1 MKVFSIN
8 LSNNPLK
15 VTLLF
20 SALLHAA
27 GFYILSGI
35 SFNQTS
41 RSPDIVP
48 IKVTTH
54 VEKKG
59 IQAVNVKHVTQQ
71 SPRQS
76 THSPK
81 LASTHVEKKGIQAV
95 HVKHVTQQSPRQSIH
110 SPKLAPTTLNE
121 VFDSKPTPTYNKNNQ
136 PQPNKIILQAKLHK
150 DIGQLTLASSN
161 SPSPSLIEHQRH
173 FTKEISEAMPKPN
186 HKNRSSHQN
195 KNISATP
202 TKFIGALSKSALL
215 NHPRAHISSKV
226 QVDDPKNFNPVPLY
240 QGSVKKKSRRF
251 ISNVRNVSLT
261 HGFTEESLDSP
272 QSTTMV
278 KTEPPSTNFSS
289 SDLGELH
296 RGFYGKIWQRVAK
309 AKYYPRMARK
319 RGFEGKPIVAFTLGK
334 KGDLIDL
341 KIIEAS
347 IYDLLNEAA
356 LETIRRG
363 IPYPPIPEPLG
374 KNSISFNLPISYI
387 LER

>member
-1 MKVFSIN
+1 MNVLTTN
-8 LSNNPLK
+8 LSNNQLK
-15 VTLLF
+15 ITFLF
-20 SALLHAA
+20 SALLHVV

-41 RSPDIVP
+41 RFPDVVP
-48 IKVTTH
+48 IKVTTLG
-54 VEKKG
+54 EKKG
-59 IQAVNVKHVTQQ
+59 VQAVNVKHVTQQ
-71 SPRQS
+71 NPRQS

-81 LASTHVEKKGIQAV
+81 LAS
-95 HVKHVTQQSPRQSIH
+95 
-110 SPKLAPTTLNE
+110 TTLNE

-136 PQPNKIILQAKLHK
+136 PQPSKITLQAKLPK

-161 SPSPSLIEHQRH
+161 RPSPSLIEHQRF
-173 FTKEISEAMPKPN
+173 FTKEISTAMPKPN

-202 TKFIGALSKSALL
+202 IKFIEALSKSTLR
-215 NHPRAHISSKV
+215 NHPRAHTSSKV
-226 QVDDPKNFNPVPLY
+226 QVNNPKNFNPVPLY
-240 QGSVKKKSRRF
+240 QGSVRKKSSRF
-251 ISNVRNVSLT
+251 IPNVRDVSLA

-272 QSTTMV
+272 QNTTMV

-289 SDLGELH
+289 LDLGELH
-296 RGFYGKIWQRVAK
+296 RGFHGKIWQRVAK

-374 KNSISFNLPISYI
+374 KNSISFNLPISYV

>member
-1 MKVFSIN
+1 MNVSTTN
-8 LSNNPLK
+8 LSNNQLK
-15 VTLLF
+15 ITFLF
-20 SALLHAA
+20 STLLHAA

-81 LASTHVEKKGIQAV
+81 L
-95 HVKHVTQQSPRQSIH
+95 
-110 SPKLAPTTLNE
+110 TTTFFNE
-121 VFDSKPTPTYNKNNQ
+121 VFVSKPTPTYNKNNQ
-136 PQPNKIILQAKLHK
+136 PQSNRVTLQAKLPK

-161 SPSPSLIEHQRH
+161 SPSPSLIEHQRF
-173 FTKEISEAMPKPN
+173 FTKEISTAMPKPN

-202 TKFIGALSKSALL
+202 TKFIEALSKSALL

-289 SDLGELH
+289 LDLGELH
-296 RGFYGKIWQRVAK
+296 RSFHGKIWQRVAK
-309 AKYYPRMARK
+309 VKYYPRMARK
-319 RGFEGKPIVAFTLGK
+319 RGFEGKPIVAFTLESNGE
-334 KGDLIDL
+334 LVDL
-341 KIIEAS
+341 KLIEAS
-347 IYDLLNEAA
+347 NYDLLNKAA

-374 KNSISFNLPISYI
+374 KNSISFNLPISYV

>member
-1 MKVFSIN
+1 MNVLTTS
-8 LSNNPLK
+8 LSNNQLK
-15 VTLLF
+15 ITFLF
-20 SALLHAA
+20 SALLHVA

-41 RSPDIVP
+41 RPPDIVP
-48 IKVTTH
+48 IKVMTH

-59 IQAVNVKHVTQQ
+59 IQAVNV
-71 SPRQS
+71 
-76 THSPK
+76 
-81 LASTHVEKKGIQAV
+81 E
-95 HVKHVTQQSPRQSIH
+95 HVTQQSPRQSIH
-110 SPKLAPTTLNE
+110 SPKSVSTTLNKI
-121 VFDSKPTPTYNKNNQ
+121 FGSKPTPTYNKNNR
-136 PQPNKIILQAKLHK
+136 PQPSNIILQAKLPK
-150 DIGQLTLASSN
+150 VIGQLTLASSN
-161 SPSPSLIEHQRH
+161 SPYPSLIEHQRF
-173 FTKEISEAMPKPN
+173 FTKEISTAMPKPN

-202 TKFIGALSKSALL
+202 IKFIEALSKSALL
-215 NHPRAHISSKV
+215 NHPQAHTSSKV
-226 QVDDPKNFNPVPLY
+226 QVNNPKNFNPVPLY
-240 QGSVKKKSRRF
+240 QGSVRKKSSHF
-251 ISNVRNVSLT
+251 IPNVRDVSLT

-289 SDLGELH
+289 LDLGELH
-296 RGFYGKIWQRVAK
+296 RGFHGKIWQRVAK

-374 KNSISFNLPISYI
+374 KNFISFNLPISYV

>member
-20 SALLHAA
+20 SALLHAT

-95 HVKHVTQQSPRQSIH
+95 NVKHVTQQSPRQSIH

-136 PQPNKIILQAKLHK
+136 PQSNKIILQAKLHK

-161 SPSPSLIEHQRH
+161 SPSPSLIEHQRF
-173 FTKEISEAMPKPN
+173 FTKEISTAMPKPN

-251 ISNVRNVSLT
+251 IPNVRNVSLT

-289 SDLGELH
+289 LDLGELH
-296 RGFYGKIWQRVAK
+296 RGFHGKIWQKVAK

-374 KNSISFNLPISYI
+374 KNSISFNLPISYV

>member
-59 IQAVNVKHVTQQ
+59 IQAVN
-71 SPRQS
+71 
-76 THSPK
+76 
-81 LASTHVEKKGIQAV
+81 
-95 HVKHVTQQSPRQSIH
+95 VKHVTQQSPRQSIH

-161 SPSPSLIEHQRH
+161 SPSPSLIEHQRF
-173 FTKEISEAMPKPN
+173 FTKEISTAMPKPN

-202 TKFIGALSKSALL
+202 TKFIEALSKSALL
-215 NHPRAHISSKV
+215 NHPRAHNSSKV
-226 QVDDPKNFNPVPLY
+226 KVDNPKNFNPVPLY

-289 SDLGELH
+289 LDLGELRRDFH
-296 RGFYGKIWQRVAK
+296 GKIWQRVAK

-363 IPYPPIPEPLG
+363 TPYPPIPEPLG
-374 KNSISFNLPISYI
+374 KNSISFNLPISYV

>member
-1 MKVFSIN
+1 
-8 LSNNPLK
+8 
-15 VTLLF
+15 
-20 SALLHAA
+20 
-27 GFYILSGI
+27 
-35 SFNQTS
+35 
-41 RSPDIVP
+41 
-48 IKVTTH
+48 
-54 VEKKG
+54 
-59 IQAVNVKHVTQQ
+59 
-71 SPRQS
+71 
-76 THSPK
+76 
-81 LASTHVEKKGIQAV
+81 
-95 HVKHVTQQSPRQSIH
+95 
-110 SPKLAPTTLNE
+110 
-121 VFDSKPTPTYNKNNQ
+121 
-136 PQPNKIILQAKLHK
+136 
-150 DIGQLTLASSN
+150 
-161 SPSPSLIEHQRH
+161 
-173 FTKEISEAMPKPN
+173 MPKPN

-195 KNISATP
+195 KNISTTP
-202 TKFIGALSKSALL
+202 TKFIETLSKAALL

-240 QGSVKKKSRRF
+240 QGSVKKKSRGF

-296 RGFYGKIWQRVAK
+296 RGFHGKIWQRVAK

-374 KNSISFNLPISYI
+374 KNSISFNLPISYV
-387 LER
+387 LEK

>member
-1 MKVFSIN
+1 MNVSTTS
-8 LSNNPLK
+8 LSNNQLK
-15 VTLLF
+15 ITFLF
-20 SALLHAA
+20 SALLHVV

-41 RSPDIVP
+41 RSPDIVS

-59 IQAVNVKHVTQQ
+59 IQAVNV
-71 SPRQS
+71 
-76 THSPK
+76 
-81 LASTHVEKKGIQAV
+81 E
-95 HVKHVTQQSPRQSIH
+95 HVTQQSPRQSIH
-110 SPKLAPTTLNE
+110 SPKLVSTTLNKI
-121 VFDSKPTPTYNKNNQ
+121 FGSKPTPTYNKNNR
-136 PQPNKIILQAKLHK
+136 PQPSNVILQAKLPK
-150 DIGQLTLASSN
+150 DIGQLKLASSN
-161 SPSPSLIEHQRH
+161 SPSPSLIEHQRF
-173 FTKEISEAMPKPN
+173 FTKEISTAMPKPN

-202 TKFIGALSKSALL
+202 TKFIEALSKSALL

-226 QVDDPKNFNPVPLY
+226 QLDDPKDFNPVPLY
-240 QGSVKKKSRRF
+240 QGSVKKKSRHF
-251 ISNVRNVSLT
+251 IPNVRNVSLT

-363 IPYPPIPEPLG
+363 TPYPPIPEPLG

-387 LER
+387 LERQ

>member
-1 MKVFSIN
+1 MNVSTTN
-8 LSNNPLK
+8 LSNNQLK
-15 VTLLF
+15 ITFLF
-20 SALLHAA
+20 SALLHVV

-41 RSPDIVP
+41 RSPDIVS

-59 IQAVNVKHVTQQ
+59 IQAVNVKLVKQQ
-71 SPRQS
+71 NPRQS
-76 THSPK
+76 TQSPK
-81 LASTHVEKKGIQAV
+81 LVS
-95 HVKHVTQQSPRQSIH
+95 
-110 SPKLAPTTLNE
+110 TTLNE
-121 VFDSKPTPTYNKNNQ
+121 VFGSKPTLTYNTNNRSQ
-136 PQPNKIILQAKLHK
+136 PSKIILQAKLPK
-150 DIGQLTLASSN
+150 DIGRLKLALNN
-161 SPSPSLIEHQRH
+161 SPSPSLIEHQRF
-173 FTKEISEAMPKPN
+173 FTKKISTAAPKPI
-186 HKNRSSHQN
+186 HKNQPSHHN
-195 KNISATP
+195 TDTSATSI
-202 TKFIGALSKSALL
+202 KFIEVLSKSTLL
-215 NHPRAHISSKV
+215 DNPQAHISSKV

-240 QGSVKKKSRRF
+240 QGNVKKKSRRF
-251 ISNVRNVSLT
+251 IPNVRNVSLT

-278 KTEPPSTNFSS
+278 KSEPPSTNFSS
-289 SDLGELH
+289 LDLGELR
-296 RGFYGKIWQRVAK
+296 RGFHGKIWQRVAK

-374 KNSISFNLPISYI
+374 KNSISFNLPISYV

>member
-1 MKVFSIN
+1 MNVSTTN
-8 LSNNPLK
+8 LSNNQLK
-15 VTLLF
+15 ITFLF

-76 THSPK
+76 
-81 LASTHVEKKGIQAV
+81 
-95 HVKHVTQQSPRQSIH
+95 IH

-136 PQPNKIILQAKLHK
+136 PQPSKITLQAKLPK
-150 DIGQLTLASSN
+150 DIGRLTLASNN
-161 SPSPSLIEHQRH
+161 SPSPSLIEHQTF
-173 FTKEISEAMPKPN
+173 FTKEISTATPKSN
-186 HKNRSSHQN
+186 HKNQPSHQN
-195 KNISATP
+195 TDTSATP
-202 TKFIGALSKSALL
+202 TESIEVLSKSALL
-215 NHPRAHISSKV
+215 DNPRAHISSKV
-226 QVDDPKNFNPVPLY
+226 QADGPKNFNPVPLY
-240 QGSVKKKSRRF
+240 QGSVKKKSRHF
-251 ISNVRNVSLT
+251 IPNVRNISLA
-261 HGFTEESLDSP
+261 HGFTERPLDLS
-272 QSTTMV
+272 QTTAME
-278 KTEPPSTNFSS
+278 KTFPHSKNAS
-289 SDLGELH
+289 SDVGELR
-296 RGFYGKIWQRVAK
+296 RGFHGKIWQRVAK
-309 AKYYPRMARK
+309 VKYYPRMARK
-319 RGFEGKPIVAFTLGK
+319 RRLEGKPIVAFTLGK
-334 KGDLIDL
+334 KGDLVDL
-341 KIIEAS
+341 KLIEAS
-347 IYDLLNEAA
+347 NYDLLNEAA

-374 KNSISFNLPISYI
+374 KNFISFNLPISYV

>member
-1 MKVFSIN
+1 MNVSTTN
-8 LSNNPLK
+8 LSNNQLK
-15 VTLLF
+15 ITFLF
-20 SALLHAA
+20 SVLLHVA

-48 IKVTTH
+48 IKVTTLG
-54 VEKKG
+54 EKKG
-59 IQAVNVKHVTQQ
+59 IQALN
-71 SPRQS
+71 
-76 THSPK
+76 
-81 LASTHVEKKGIQAV
+81 
-95 HVKHVTQQSPRQSIH
+95 VKHVTQQSPRQSIH

-150 DIGQLTLASSN
+150 DIGQLTLASSD
-161 SPSPSLIEHQRH
+161 SPSPSLIEHQTF
-173 FTKEISEAMPKPN
+173 FTKEISTAMPKPN

-202 TKFIGALSKSALL
+202 TKFIEALSKSALL
-215 NHPRAHISSKV
+215 NHPRTHISSKV
-226 QVDDPKNFNPVPLY
+226 KVDNPKNFIPVPLY

-251 ISNVRNVSLT
+251 IPNVRNLSFT

-278 KTEPPSTNFSS
+278 KTKPPSTNFSS
-289 SDLGELH
+289 LDLGELR
-296 RGFYGKIWQRVAK
+296 RGFHGKIWQRVAK
-309 AKYYPRMARK
+309 VTYYPRMARK
-319 RGFEGKPIVAFTLGK
+319 RGFEGKPIVAFTLESNGE
-334 KGDLIDL
+334 LVDL
-341 KIIEAS
+341 KLIEAS
-347 IYDLLNEAA
+347 NYDLLNKAA

-374 KNSISFNLPISYI
+374 KNSISFNLPISYV
-387 LER
+387 LEK